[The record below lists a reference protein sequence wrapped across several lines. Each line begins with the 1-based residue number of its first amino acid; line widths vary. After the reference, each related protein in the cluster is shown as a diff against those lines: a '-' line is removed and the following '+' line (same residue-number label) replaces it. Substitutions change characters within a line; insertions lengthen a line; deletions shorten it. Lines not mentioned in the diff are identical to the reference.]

1 MKLKKFSV
9 VSGGQFNPDKT
20 GPVVIDFSKSKMVGA
35 TGDETT
41 GKSTILELFLMAC
54 GQNGGT
60 KVVEALKN
68 RDNKE
73 IDVELSFVGNDKS
86 NYDVKVKNGR
96 ITVKKEGIATSGG
109 PVELLKQQLGVVGV
123 SPMAI
128 KTAPIADIVKW
139 LASYS
144 TKSAEEFEKEMKKL
158 KEGMKLAKGARAD
171 ANKAAKANKEY
182 LKEEGYIDDA
192 GDLIEKNWLQ
202 SEKNFASKPDISDL
216 SKKLSDAGKKS
227 DNYLKV
233 GEHLK
238 SEEANE
244 ERQIQEVKKLKKELA
259 DKEAELAATQ
269 QQILKDKEWLEKNK
283 ASKTEYD
290 AVKKQYDNA
299 AQDVANHNKW
309 LEIVRKREEMEGY
322 EEMAQKA
329 DSKEKKL
336 LKEQQELQ
344 WEVIPD
350 IQGLELILEDTHEDE
365 GVQKKAGFYI
375 NGMSS
380 AQMSNSEWLGS
391 VIKILK
397 KNKVPVLVI
406 DDVSQFGSTLMATLE
421 GLVKSGCY
429 VVYAEMKRTQMELEI
444 EYK

>member
-123 SPMAI
+123 SPMSI
-128 KTAPIADIVKW
+128 KTAPISDIVKW

-202 SEKNFASKPDISDL
+202 SEKNFSSKPDITEL
-216 SKKLSDAGKKS
+216 SKKLTAVGNKS
-227 DNYLKV
+227 DKFIENQSKV
-233 GEHLK
+233 N
-238 SEEANE
+238 AQV
-244 ERQIQEVKKLKKELA
+244 ERKVQIEKQMKELQ
-259 DKEAELAATQ
+259 KELDTVNANIDLGN
-269 QQILKDKEWLEKNK
+269 DWLEKNK
-283 ASKTEYD
+283 DAKKEYD
-290 AVKKQYDNA
+290 AFKKQYDNA